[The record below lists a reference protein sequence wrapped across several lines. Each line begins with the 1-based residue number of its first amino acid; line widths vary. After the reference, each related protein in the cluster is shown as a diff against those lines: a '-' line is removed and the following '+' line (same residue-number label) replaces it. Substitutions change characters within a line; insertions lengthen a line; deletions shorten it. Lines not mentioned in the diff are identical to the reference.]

1 MRYAV
6 SFLGCLVAAL
16 FTVASAIMNWSFGLS
31 LGKTPFEGQVYG
43 AVSVGADAFKTLLPF
58 LLFWSVRNLRLEVTL
73 AAGLMW
79 VLCAAYAIVSGV
91 GFAASNRSA
100 SVASHA
106 TQASVTS
113 GWQEDLAR
121 ADVRLK
127 ALGVFDAREAI
138 EKKIET
144 LRQDR
149 KFGWSNKC
157 TQTNSDTRE
166 FCAGLRE
173 TEANFARAKEGER
186 LEAQITE
193 LRLKLADRV
202 ATGTGQEEGIDVQA
216 NTISRVF
223 KVDLST
229 VNAWLAILMVA
240 LVEVCSTFGFFVA
253 LNHGEFQRWRKT
265 APVRPVD
272 TIVELQPVA
281 PVKIVAVPAEVK
293 TIAADRAVAT
303 EQKEPVSPRMTQA
316 TEVSTASKE
325 IRKPGRRMQLVP
337 TQDADV
343 RRKTE
348 PRDGDI
354 ADFIVAHMSPDTSE
368 VIEISRLYPHY
379 VTWCRTTAAMARP
392 ASEFEDLFVRM
403 LDAAKLT
410 HELRGGKRYS
420 LDLQLKSKAA

>member
-79 VLCAAYAIVSGV
+79 VLCAVYAIVSGV

-121 ADVRLK
+121 ADARLK

-157 TQTNSDTRE
+157 AQTN
-166 FCAGLRE
+166 
-173 TEANFARAKEGER
+173 
-186 LEAQITE
+186 
-193 LRLKLADRV
+193 
-202 ATGTGQEEGIDVQA
+202 GI
-216 NTISRVF
+216 
-223 KVDLST
+223 
-229 VNAWLAILMVA
+229 
-240 LVEVCSTFGFFVA
+240 
-253 LNHGEFQRWRKT
+253 
-265 APVRPVD
+265 
-272 TIVELQPVA
+272 
-281 PVKIVAVPAEVK
+281 
-293 TIAADRAVAT
+293 
-303 EQKEPVSPRMTQA
+303 
-316 TEVSTASKE
+316 
-325 IRKPGRRMQLVP
+325 
-337 TQDADV
+337 
-343 RRKTE
+343 
-348 PRDGDI
+348 
-354 ADFIVAHMSPDTSE
+354 
-368 VIEISRLYPHY
+368 
-379 VTWCRTTAAMARP
+379 P
-392 ASEFEDLFVRM
+392 ASSVPGSERQKQTLPAPGKANGLKRRSPSFV
-403 LDAAKLT
+403 
-410 HELRGGKRYS
+410 
-420 LDLQLKSKAA
+420 